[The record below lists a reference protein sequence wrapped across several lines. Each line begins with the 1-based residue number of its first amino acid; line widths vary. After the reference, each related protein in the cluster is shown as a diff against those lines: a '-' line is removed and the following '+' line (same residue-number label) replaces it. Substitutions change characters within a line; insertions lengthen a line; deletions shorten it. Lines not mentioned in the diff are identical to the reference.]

1 MLVRLA
7 SFLTFA
13 AAQPPTEPAGWEP
26 WAYVYGVGGAVFVI
40 GLALC
45 LWTRRIDLRE
55 RRGRRTLLLM
65 VGGFVGYAIL
75 QGVMQLAL
83 PRW

>member
-1 MLVRLA
+1 MLARLVP
-7 SFLTFA
+7 FLVLA
-13 AAQPPTEPAGWEP
+13 AASPAEPAGWEP
-26 WAYVYGVGGAVFVI
+26 WAYVYGVGGAVFAI
-40 GLALC
+40 GLGLC

-65 VGGFVGYAIL
+65 VAGFVGYAIL